1 LSDLSTRKQI
11 PIPGSI
17 QPASHDDLK
26 RVLAIADETGHRLY
40 LVGGYLRDALLV
52 AFGKMTSSDKPVKDF
67 DFAVE
72 GGHGFVFA
80 KYVADKMNGHFVPLD
95 EANDTAR
102 VVLDNGNTLDFAGC
116 VGGTIEADV
125 WRRDFTINSLVWDPL
140 DAEQITDYVGSLSDL
155 ENLTIRAVS
164 ESVFIEDPLRILR
177 AYRFAAAIDG
187 NIETHT
193 RQWLENHVARLAKTA
208 VERINFELFAIF
220 NHQNSGRFIF
230 DMGAAGLLEAIFPEL
245 TECRRVTANAF
256 HHLALFEHSLE
267 TIPQLESRM
276 AQLPDFVLE
285 SASGELSFG
294 VSRLAATKV
303 AALLHDIGKPETW
316 VINDD
321 GRHTFYGHDR
331 IGADLCEL
339 VAERLKW
346 SKPVSKFIV
355 KLIAWHLRPGQLF
368 HQGLPTERAIRRFYR
383 TCGVDTP
390 ELMMLAFADL
400 GATCGPGLMGENR
413 DYLDNSLIDLM
424 NGYKDFENAAKLQPK
439 LLDGNQIMALLGIS
453 GGPVIGTLLAD
464 LDEAQGFNEV
474 LDRASAEL
482 FIKKLYLEKYSK

>member
-1 LSDLSTRKQI
+1 M
-11 PIPGSI
+11 PGSM
-17 QPASHDDLK
+17 QPAELDDVK
-26 RVLAIADETGHRLY
+26 RVLAVAAGTGHKLY
-40 LVGGYLRDALLV
+40 LVGGYLRDALLF
-52 AFGKMTSSDKPVKDF
+52 ASGKKSGGEKESKDF

-72 GGHGFVFA
+72 GGHAFVFA
-80 KYVADKMNGHFVPLD
+80 KYVADKLGGHFVGLD

-102 VVLDNGNTLDFAGC
+102 VVLDNGSTLDFAGC

-125 WRRDFTINSLVWDPL
+125 WRRDFTINSLVWDPM
-140 DAEQITDYVGSLSDL
+140 DPVNIIDYVGGLSDL
-155 ENLTIRAVS
+155 ESLTIRAVS

-187 NIETHT
+187 NIETNT
-193 RQWLENHVARLAKTA
+193 RKWLEKHVGRLAKTA

-220 NHQNSGRFIF
+220 NHKNSGRLIF
-230 DMGAAGLLEAIFPEL
+230 DMGDAGLLEAIFPEL

-267 TIPQLESRM
+267 TIPQLESRL

-285 SASGELSFG
+285 SAGGELSFG

-303 AALLHDIGKPETW
+303 AALLHDIGKPDTW
-316 VINDD
+316 VINED

-331 IGADLCEL
+331 VGADICEQL
-339 VAERLKW
+339 AERMKW

-355 KLIAWHLRPGQLF
+355 KLIAWHLRPGQLY
-368 HQGLPTERAIRRFYR
+368 HQGLPTERAVRRFYR
-383 TCGVDTP
+383 ACGVDTP
-390 ELMMLAFADL
+390 ELMVLAFADL

-424 NGYKDFENAAKLQPK
+424 NGYRDFENAAKLQPK

-474 LDRASAEL
+474 QDRASAEL
-482 FIKKLYLEKYSK
+482 FVKKLYLEKYSK